1 MTSIE
6 LDDDITQDWTVSEDN
21 DADFVF
27 PEHVNHPKKFVIK
40 NFRMTYSNK

>member
-6 LDDDITQDWTVSEDN
+6 LGDDIAQDWTVSEDN

-27 PEHVNHPKKFVIK
+27 PL
-40 NFRMTYSNK
+40 